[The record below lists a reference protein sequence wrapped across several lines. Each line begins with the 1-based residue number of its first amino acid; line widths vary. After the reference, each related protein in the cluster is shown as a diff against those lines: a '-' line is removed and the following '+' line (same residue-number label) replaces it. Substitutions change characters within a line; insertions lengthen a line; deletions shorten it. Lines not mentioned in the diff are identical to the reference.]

1 MGIEQEV
8 PVKRRIRGTWAA
20 ATAVVGALLVS
31 QGCSAPPADRAGGH
45 AGAEATVLT
54 LANPG
59 GAVEPPQLVAW
70 AERVDRLSEGTIR
83 IEFRNEWREGE
94 ARPDVATLDDIGKG
108 KADMAWVGARS
119 FDRVGV
125 TDFQALLAP
134 LLVDSYELEAKVFE
148 AGIPAKMLA
157 GVRKAGV
164 VGIGV
169 LPGPL
174 MRLVGIREPLVN
186 PDALKG
192 KKIVSQDSAL
202 IDESLRALGAI
213 PVTAPASTDLTSYGG
228 AQMPLGAVVGRHHD
242 RDAKYV
248 TGNVDLWPRPLVV
261 VMGKAAHSRLSP
273 QQRALLT
280 RAFKETVTQ
289 AVDVSRA
296 EDRQSA
302 PTLCRLGMKFP
313 SASSADLKAMR
324 SALEPVYAGLREN
337 PRTADW
343 LEQIQYLKDTTGVG
357 PDTASC
363 PATST
368 TAGPLEG
375 TWTRTMADGDWRHR
389 TGDETWTE
397 RPPNGMWT
405 LAFENGILTKTD
417 PDGETERWPYQTF
430 RDRIHLAGSF
440 TVDATFRLDGDRLT
454 FDRFDF
460 GDCTDCGG
468 YAVTF
473 GGSEQPWVKEAVAR

>member
-1 MGIEQEV
+1 M
-8 PVKRRIRGTWAA
+8 A
-20 ATAVVGALLVS
+20 AVVGALLVS
-31 QGCSAPPADRAGGH
+31 AGCSTPSPDRAGGH

-70 AERVDRLSEGTIR
+70 AKRVDQMSKGTIR

-94 ARPDVATLDDIGKG
+94 ARPEVATLDDIRKD
-108 KADMAWVGARS
+108 KADMAWVGARA
-119 FDRVGV
+119 FDRAGI

-134 LLVDSYELEAKVFE
+134 MLVDSYELETKVFE
-148 AGIPAKMLA
+148 AGIPAKMLG

-174 MRLVGIREPLVN
+174 TRLVGTREPLVN

-192 KKIVSQDSAL
+192 EKIVSQDSAL
-202 IDESLRALGAI
+202 MDESLRALGAT
-213 PVTAPASTDLTSYGG
+213 PVTAPASTDLSSYGG
-228 AQMPLGAVVGRHHD
+228 AQMQLGAVVGRHHD

-261 VMGKAAHSRLSP
+261 VMGKAADSRLSA
-273 QQRALLT
+273 QQRAVLT
-280 RAFKETVTQ
+280 KALEQTITQ

-296 EDRQSA
+296 EDRESA
-302 PTLCRLGMKFP
+302 PTLCRLGMKLP
-313 SASSADLKAMR
+313 SASSADLKAME
-324 SALEPVYAGLREN
+324 AAVKPVYARLHKDK
-337 PRTADW
+337 RTADW
-343 LEQIQYLKDTTGVG
+343 LAQIQYLKETTGAG

-363 PATST
+363 PAKST

-375 TWTRTMADGDWRHR
+375 TWTRTMADGDWRHWP
-389 TGDETWTE
+389 GDETWTE
-397 RPPNGMWT
+397 RPPNGSWT
-405 LAFENGILTKTD
+405 LTFEKGVLTKTD
-417 PDGETERWPYQTF
+417 PNGETERWPYQTF
-430 RDRIHLAGSF
+430 RDRIHFAGLF
-440 TVDATFRLDGDRLT
+440 TFNATFRLDGDRLT
-454 FDRFDF
+454 FDNFDF
-460 GDCTDCGG
+460 GDCTDCAGG

-473 GGSEQPWVKEAVAR
+473 GGSKQPWVKTAVAR

>member
-1 MGIEQEV
+1 
-8 PVKRRIRGTWAA
+8 VKRRKRGTWAA
-20 ATAVVGALLVS
+20 AAAVVGALLVS
-31 QGCSAPPADRAGGH
+31 AGCSAASADRAGGH
-45 AGAEATVLT
+45 ADAEATVLT

-59 GAVEPPQLVAW
+59 GSVEPPQLVAW
-70 AERVDRLSEGTIR
+70 AKRVDQLSKGTIR
-83 IEFRNEWREGE
+83 IKFRDEWREGE
-94 ARPDVATLDDIGKG
+94 ARPEVGTLDDIRKG

-119 FDRVGV
+119 FDRVGI

-134 LLVDSYELEAKVFE
+134 MLVDSYELETKVFE
-148 AGIPAKMLA
+148 AGIPAKMLG

-174 MRLVGIREPLVN
+174 TRLVGTREPLVN
-186 PDALKG
+186 PGAVKG

-202 IDESLRALGAI
+202 MDESLRALGAT
-213 PVTAPASTDLTSYGG
+213 PVTAPASTDLRSYGG
-228 AQMPLGAVVGRHHD
+228 VQMQLGAVVGRHHD

-248 TGNVDLWPRPLVV
+248 TGNIDLWPRPLVV
-261 VMGKAAHSRLSP
+261 VMGKAAHDRLSP
-273 QQRALLT
+273 QRQAVLTKALQQ
-280 RAFKETVTQ
+280 TVTQ

-296 EDRQSA
+296 EDRESA

-313 SASSADLKAMR
+313 SASSADLKAME
-324 SALEPVYAGLREN
+324 SALKPVLARLRKDK
-337 PRTADW
+337 RTADW
-343 LEQIQYLKDTTGVG
+343 LEQIQYLKETTGVG

-363 PATST
+363 PAKST

-375 TWTRTMADGDWRHR
+375 TWTRTMADGDWRHWP
-389 TGDETWTE
+389 GDETWTE
-397 RPPNGMWT
+397 RPPNGTWT

-417 PDGETERWPYQTF
+417 PNGETERWPYQTF
-430 RDRIHLAGSF
+430 RDRIHLAGLF
-440 TVDATFRLDGDRLT
+440 TFNATFRLDGDQLT
-454 FDRFDF
+454 FGTFDF

-473 GGSEQPWVKEAVAR
+473 GGSKQPWVKTAAAR